1 MIILNFVTCVYFIA
15 ILYDK
20 WFETPVLLSFSEK
33 VKYISNIPFPA
44 VTICPQTKSKKE
56 FFDITKAYYNQLDEN
71 ITEDEFQRL
80 ISMANV
86 CNTKEFRQ
94 PWNNS
99 RKPFDMVQLIKDM
112 AIPRNETI
120 RDCLFGEGD
129 EQCTNLFTPVL
140 TIEGICFTFNI
151 LNSNAIY
158 RKEVSEDLFTQ
169 NNFRFNTKWTVEKGY
184 IGSNFEKYP
193 IRAYGSGIDSGLK
206 IRLAL
211 NESDFDYLCNYGIQG
226 FKVLLHSPADLP
238 RMGSRFTYVPL
249 NSDAVINVD
258 PKMMSASKGLSRY
271 PLNTYA
277 RNP

>member
-1 MIILNFVTCVYFIA
+1 M
-15 ILYDK
+15 
-20 WFETPVLLSFSEK
+20 LSFSEK

-56 FFDITKAYYNQLDEN
+56 FFDITKAYYNQLDKN

-112 AIPRNETI
+112 AIPKNEAI

-129 EQCTNLFTPVL
+129 EQCADYFTPVL

-193 IRAYGSGIDSGLK
+193 IRAYG
-206 IRLAL
+206 
-211 NESDFDYLCNYGIQG
+211 
-226 FKVLLHSPADLP
+226 
-238 RMGSRFTYVPL
+238 
-249 NSDAVINVD
+249 
-258 PKMMSASKGLSRY
+258 
-271 PLNTYA
+271 
-277 RNP
+277 